1 MEKTEQKQDKDFKY
15 FVRVATTDLD
25 GNKKIVRALTKIKG
39 VGRNFAH
46 VVCNLS
52 GIDARKLAGSLTDA
66 EVETLS
72 NILKG
77 PGAAGVPT
85 HMFNRRRD
93 FETGEDKHVIVGALQ
108 YVKDNDIKRLMKIKA
123 IRGIRHS
130 KGLPVRGQRTKSNFR
145 RHKGK
150 VIGLKKKKK

>member
-1 MEKTEQKQDKDFKY
+1 MADDNVKHII
-15 FVRVATTDLD
+15 RVANVDIP
-25 GNKKIVRALTKIKG
+25 GKKHLRIALTKIKG

>member
-1 MEKTEQKQDKDFKY
+1 MADNNIKHII
-15 FVRVATTDLD
+15 RVANVDIP
-25 GNKKIVRALTKIKG
+25 GKKHLNIALTKIKG

-46 VVCNLS
+46 VVCNVS
-52 GIDARKLAGSLTDA
+52 GIDSTKLAGTLTDA

-77 PGAAGVPT
+77 PAAAGIPL

-93 FETGEDKHVIVGALQ
+93 FDSGEDKHVIVGALQ
-108 YVKDNDIKRLMKIKA
+108 FVKENDIKRLMKIKA
-123 IRGIRHS
+123 LRGIRHS

-145 RHKGK
+145 RNKGK